1 MVWDFRNLLV
11 KEGLTPELP
20 ELHSTPWSSVQALD
34 PAHPKAQEFI
44 EQRSIQRGTSIEL
57 DLDTLLSQKYS
68 GETDIIHF
76 RSSALNRGEPRR
88 GFMLK
93 PVSLVLIVG
102 AVELRVQVTS
112 FRFQDFLTS
121 QNAPRAV
128 LDNSTPLDGI
138 VAVLNDDITYT
149 GCGLCATELDTD
161 ANGIYVPCYPCL
173 PHTAVRRYYRYE

>member
-1 MVWDFRNLLV
+1 MR
-11 KEGLTPELP
+11 EGLTSDLP

-34 PAHPKAQEFI
+34 PAHPKAQEFV
-44 EQRSIQRGTSIEL
+44 EQRSIRRGTSIEL

-68 GETDIIHF
+68 GETGRIDF
-76 RSSALNRGEPRR
+76 RSSGLNREEHLRA
-88 GFMLK
+88 FMLK
-93 PVSLVLIVG
+93 PVSLGLIVG

-112 FRFQDFLTS
+112 FHFRDFLTS
-121 QNAPRAV
+121 QNAPRTV